1 MRFIKIIVYLID
13 NQLFTDLFSI
23 YFHFFLYFA
32 ILINFRIQKSF
43 FMITNLSLS
52 NSVVSRFVAELR
64 DVNIQK
70 DRLRFRRN
78 MERIGEIFAYE
89 ISKTFDYEIEDVETP
104 LGIADAAVQQ
114 DTVVLAT
121 ILRAGLPM
129 HTGMLNYLDDSKNAF
144 VSAYRKHHKDGT
156 FEIEIQYVSC
166 PDIEGSTLI
175 ICDPMLATGASM
187 DLTIQT
193 LLEYG
198 TPEKI
203 HIVTAISS
211 VDGLEFIKRKHPD
224 ADVWLGGLDEELTA
238 KSYIVPGLGD
248 AGDLSF
254 GEKVQD

>member
-1 MRFIKIIVYLID
+1 
-13 NQLFTDLFSI
+13 
-23 YFHFFLYFA
+23 
-32 ILINFRIQKSF
+32 
-43 FMITNLSLS
+43 MITNLSLS
-52 NSVVSRFVAELR
+52 NSVISRFVAELR
-64 DVNIQK
+64 DTNIQK

-89 ISKTFDYEIEDVETP
+89 ISKTFDYEIEEVETP

-129 HTGMLNYLDDSKNAF
+129 HAGMLNYLDDSKNAF

-156 FEIEIQYVSC
+156 FEIEVQYVSC
-166 PDIEGSTLI
+166 PDLEDTTLI
-175 ICDPMLATGASM
+175 ICDPMLATGASI
-187 DLTIQT
+187 DLTIKA

-211 VDGLEFIKRKHPD
+211 VDGLEFIKRNHPD
-224 ADVWLGGLDEELTA
+224 ADIWVAALDEELTA

-254 GEKVQD
+254 GEKVQE